1 MVWTAERSGV
11 AVLPDTARASVALPN
26 GSSEIRQLAIAPA
39 DADTGWLRVTASG
52 ICGTDVGLYAAG
64 VAEPTILG
72 HHVVGEIASIGA
84 SAARRWGVRAG
95 DRVVIEEYLPCGTC
109 PTCRTGPY
117 RLCPATD
124 IWGGGRRIGTIPVAE
139 SPGLLGGNADH
150 VFLPPNAVVHR
161 LPEDLDEELAAWVL
175 PYANALDWTGGAGR
189 LRPGDTVVVLG
200 PGYHGLALV
209 AAAVASGAGQVVVG
223 GLDRDA
229 ERLEMAEALGG
240 TPVVVGADDLTAR
253 VRAAT
258 GGRDADLV
266 VDAVGRGRPGGRAAG
281 PRRQAGAHL
290 TEAAR
295 RGRCRHRAHGPAQPH
310 RERRARPCPGGDRRR
325 DLLPGRRQLAPGPGA
340 DRRRG
345 PRRRRRHA
353 HPARGRHRTGVAPRR
368 RPALG
373 LTASLPTTSRRISRS
388 EPC

>member
-1 MVWTAERSGV
+1 MVWTVERSGV

-26 GSSEIRQLAIAPA
+26 GSSEIRRLAIGPA

-72 HHVVGEIASIGA
+72 HHVVGEIASVGA
-84 SAARRWGVRAG
+84 SAARRWGVQAG

-109 PTCRTGPY
+109 PTCLTGPY
-117 RLCPATD
+117 RLCPDTD
-124 IWGGGRRIGTIPVAE
+124 IWGGGRRIGTIPAAE
-139 SPGLLGGNADH
+139 APGLFGGNADH

-175 PYANALDWTGGAGR
+175 PYANALDWTAGAGR

-209 AAAVASGAGQVVVG
+209 AAAVAGGAGQVVVG

-229 ERLEMAEALGG
+229 ERLAMAEALGG
-240 TPVVVGADDLTAR
+240 TPVVVGDDLLAR

-266 VDAVGRGRPGGRAAG
+266 VDAVGTGPGVVGPAVELLGHGGRLVLTSPKKPAAVDVDTARMVRRSLTVSAVRGRAPEAIAAAISSLADGSSNLDRVPTVAVDLDGVGDMLTRLAEGTG
-281 PRRQAGAHL
+281 P
-290 TEAAR
+290 ES
-295 RGRCRHRAHGPAQPH
+295 PH
-310 RERRARPCPGGDRRR
+310 VVVRPS
-325 DLLPGRRQLAPGPGA
+325 A
-340 DRRRG
+340 
-345 PRRRRRHA
+345 
-353 HPARGRHRTGVAPRR
+353 
-368 RPALG
+368 
-373 LTASLPTTSRRISRS
+373 
-388 EPC
+388 

>member
-1 MVWTAERSGV
+1 MVWTAQRSGV

-64 VAEPTILG
+64 VTEPTILG

-266 VDAVGRGRPGGRAAG
+266 VDAVGTGPGVVVPAVELLGHGGRLVLTSPKRPAAVGVDTARMVRRSLTMSAVRGRAPEAIAAAISSLADGSSHLDRVPTVAVDLDGVGDMLTRLADGTG
-281 PRRQAGAHL
+281 P
-290 TEAAR
+290 ES
-295 RGRCRHRAHGPAQPH
+295 PH
-310 RERRARPCPGGDRRR
+310 VVVRPS
-325 DLLPGRRQLAPGPGA
+325 A
-340 DRRRG
+340 
-345 PRRRRRHA
+345 
-353 HPARGRHRTGVAPRR
+353 
-368 RPALG
+368 
-373 LTASLPTTSRRISRS
+373 
-388 EPC
+388 